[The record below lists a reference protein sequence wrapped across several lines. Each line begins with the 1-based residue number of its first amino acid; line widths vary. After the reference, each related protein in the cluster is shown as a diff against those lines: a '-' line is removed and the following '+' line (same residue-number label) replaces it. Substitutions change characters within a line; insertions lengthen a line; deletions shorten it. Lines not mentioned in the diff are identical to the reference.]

1 MAGDDD
7 VAAGPPDTA
16 VVDALVAHH
25 RRFLSY
31 LQRRVGDRAL
41 AEDLL
46 QDAFVRA
53 IDRAPALPDDGVV
66 PWFYRVLRNAVI
78 DRYRRQ
84 GAESRALEA
93 FARELDGAVEPPAEL
108 HGEICACVGELAR
121 TLSPAYAAAISAV
134 DLDGQPVAEF
144 ARAQGLT
151 ASNAGVRLHRARQ
164 ALRARVTSSCGT
176 CAEHGCLDCSC
187 GAPSRRV

>member
-1 MAGDDD
+1 MAGADDL
-7 VAAGPPDTA
+7 ATGPPDTA

-53 IDRAPALPDDGVV
+53 IDRAPELSDDGAV
-66 PWFYRVLRNAVI
+66 PWVYRVLRNAVI
-78 DRYRRQ
+78 DRYRRH

-93 FARELDGAVEPPAEL
+93 FARELDGAVEPPPEL
-108 HGEICACVGELAR
+108 LGEICACVAELAG
-121 TLSPAYAAAISAV
+121 TLSPSYAAAISAV
-134 DLDGQPVAEF
+134 DLQGQAVAEF
-144 ARAQGLT
+144 ARAEGLT

-164 ALRARVTSSCGT
+164 ALRARVAASCGT
-176 CAEHGCLDCSC
+176 CADHGCLDCSC
-187 GAPSRRV
+187 GRPSRRV

>member
-1 MAGDDD
+1 MASGDD
-7 VAAGPPDTA
+7 VEAGPPDTA

-53 IDRAPALPDDGVV
+53 IDRAPALTDEGAV

-93 FARELDGAVEPPAEL
+93 FARELDGAAEPPAEL
-108 HGEICACVGELAR
+108 HGEICACVGDLAR
-121 TLSPAYAAAISAV
+121 TLSPTYAAAISAV
-134 DLDGQPVAEF
+134 DLDGQAVVDF

-164 ALRARVTSSCGT
+164 ALRARVASSCGT